1 MGRHASDKRERLVS
15 AAADAFRRRGIGH
28 TALADVA
35 RAADVA
41 PGNVFYYFRSKNELA
56 SAVVEDWC
64 ARLAVIFAD
73 LDAVGGPLAR
83 LHAFLDRAA
92 GNRAFYVESGCPLAG
107 LSRDLR
113 LGESDLAT
121 LAPRAHA
128 VQLEW
133 LEQQFAAVGCAAG
146 VAERR
151 ARFLLSTLQGSFVL
165 GNAQDDEMLI
175 AGVVVDLKAWLD
187 MQ

>member
-1 MGRHASDKRERLVS
+1 MGRPASDKRQRLVS
-15 AAADAFRRRGIGH
+15 AAADSFRRRGVPR
-28 TALADVA
+28 TALGDVA
-35 RAADVA
+35 RAAGVA
-41 PGNVFYYFRSKNELA
+41 PGNVYYYFQSKDDLA
-56 SAVVEDWC
+56 SAVVEEWC
-64 ARLAVIFAD
+64 ARLAAIFAE
-73 LDAVGGPLAR
+73 LDAVGDPLAR
-83 LHAFLDRAA
+83 LHVFLDRAA

-133 LEQQFAAVGCAAG
+133 IERQFSAMGCG
-146 VAERR
+146 PEIVARR

-165 GNAQDDEMLI
+165 GHAQDDENLI
-175 AGVVVDLKAWLD
+175 AGVVDDLKAWLD
-187 MQ
+187 M